1 MTQVAGA
8 SGDLTGSG
16 TGTGATAPGTPRPA
30 DGARDAVV
38 RGGFARLG
46 AVLLA
51 GAVVAG
57 LVSLAV
63 QRVATAVAV
72 RVSGQ
77 RAADGSAAYSAV
89 TPSFAGTAL
98 VTALVVVAVAAV
110 LTVCARR
117 RWWRGTEAAGV
128 VVLSALATCLLSVP
142 LAGTRFYLGGN
153 TGDQLFRTQFLGRLA
168 DDWHLADMNYADLP
182 SFYPSGWFWLAGRFA
197 ALTGT
202 PAWEAFKPAAVAT
215 SAIVPVLAALAWS
228 RLVGPRR
235 GLLAGLATAAVG
247 VYPALAGPF
256 VDEPYSW
263 CLAAFVPVV
272 AVVAWRAFGD
282 VPARSR
288 AAAAVSTGVVLGLGA
303 MTYTLYAGFAALVV
317 TLACALRCAAAWRAG
332 AGPAVLRTRVPA
344 LVLAGAVSAVL
355 ALLVWAPY
363 VVEVLTAGGGRAAA
377 QHFLPLISAQL
388 PAPMLAPTPWGAFLL
403 LGCAWLVLAAR
414 RDRSAAPLLLVVLV
428 GYAWYLLST
437 AALLGRTT
445 LLAFRMEAVLVETMA
460 VAGALGAAALW
471 RALPAAPAL
480 LRSGR
485 LPEARALV
493 ALAGLAAFVVPLQAT
508 GQNLSPQITKA
519 YTDYGAAGVN
529 ALGQRDEDLDGAWTD
544 EVLAAVDGA
553 AAAHGLAPGRAVVL
567 STFYEVFSFRPYRGF
582 QQITAHYANPL
593 ARFDERR
600 DEVGSWA
607 AATGPADLLR
617 RMADGP
623 FAAPDVLVLRR
634 AAEGWQVGLTR
645 DTFPAEPNVLWTTV
659 TFDPA
664 LFDDP
669 AFTTTDVGPFV
680 VVGVDPDAL
689 AAAATGTPTGTP
701 TTETAA
707 G

>member
-1 MTQVAGA
+1 MTQQVAGA
-8 SGDLTGSG
+8 SGDLDGSG
-16 TGTGATAPGTPRPA
+16 AGASTPGSRPPAPR
-30 DGARDAVV
+30 ARDAVV

-46 AVLLA
+46 AALLA

-63 QRVATAVAV
+63 QRVVTAVAV
-72 RVSGQ
+72 RVGGQ
-77 RAADGSAAYSAV
+77 RAADGSAQFSSP

-98 VTALVVVAVAAV
+98 LTALVVVVVAAV
-110 LTVCARR
+110 LVVCARR

-128 VVLSALATCLLSVP
+128 VVLAALATSLLAVP

-153 TGDQLFRTQFLGRLA
+153 TGDQLFRTQFLGRLTA
-168 DDWHLADMNYADLP
+168 DWHLADMNYADLP
-182 SFYPSGWFWLAGRFA
+182 SFYPSGWFWLAGRSA

-235 GLLAGLATAAVG
+235 GLLAGLATTAVG

-288 AAAAVSTGVVLGLGA
+288 AAAAVAVGVVLGLGA

-317 TLACALRCAAAWRAG
+317 ALACALRCAAAWRAG

-344 LVLAGAVSAVL
+344 LVLAAVVSAAL
-355 ALLVWAPY
+355 ALVVWAPY
-363 VVEVLTAGGGRAAA
+363 VVEVLSAGGGRAAA

-414 RDRSAAPLLLVVLV
+414 RDRTAAPLLLVVAA

-460 VAGALGAAALW
+460 VAAVLGAAALW
-471 RALPAAPAL
+471 RALPAALA
-480 LRSGR
+480 RRGAGR
-485 LPEARALV
+485 LPEARALA
-493 ALAGLAAFVVPLQAT
+493 ALAGAAVFVVPLQAT

-519 YTDYGAAGVN
+519 YTDYTAEGTDS
-529 ALGQRDEDLDGAWTD
+529 LGGSDPDLDGAWTD
-544 EVLAAVDGA
+544 EVVAAVDSA
-553 AAAHGLAPGRAVVL
+553 AAAHGLAPDRAVVL
-567 STFYEVFSFRPYRGF
+567 SAFYEVFSFRPYRGF

-600 DEVGSWA
+600 AEVGSWA
-607 AATGPADLLR
+607 AATGPGDLLR

-634 AAEGWQVGLTR
+634 AGEGWQVGLTR
-645 DTFPAEPNVLWTTV
+645 DTFPAEPNVAWETV

-669 AFTTTDVGPFV
+669 AFTPVDVGPFV

-689 AAAATGTPTGTP
+689 AAAATGAPAP
-701 TTETAA
+701 TETPA